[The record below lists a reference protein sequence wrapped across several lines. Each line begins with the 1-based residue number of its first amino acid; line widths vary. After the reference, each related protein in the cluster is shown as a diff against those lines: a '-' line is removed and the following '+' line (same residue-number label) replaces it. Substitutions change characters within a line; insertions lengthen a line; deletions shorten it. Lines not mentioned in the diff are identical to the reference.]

1 MGDNWE
7 VDAVPEDLQKPS
19 CFHMQK
25 KDTDDITGNLPKKIR
40 CLAMLAQ
47 NLPNILIF
55 FFGAF
60 CVTTLPKSWGVL
72 GKCMNMAL
80 FLCMYAYT
88 YLQSQTAFF
97 LPLDPTSPFD
107 GKKQTDLGK
116 PPSGGLSLL
125 PEIISDA
132 GETLSTLSDWR
143 GAREKGASWCCDW
156 WMEQKIHANLQF
168 FRLKHLVG

>member
-1 MGDNWE
+1 
-7 VDAVPEDLQKPS
+7 VPCYVGSKFAKHPHL
-19 CFHMQK
+19 
-25 KDTDDITGNLPKKIR
+25 
-40 CLAMLAQ
+40 
-47 NLPNILIF
+47 

-132 GETLSTLSDWR
+132 GETLSTLSD
-143 GAREKGASWCCDW
+143 
-156 WMEQKIHANLQF
+156 
-168 FRLKHLVG
+168 